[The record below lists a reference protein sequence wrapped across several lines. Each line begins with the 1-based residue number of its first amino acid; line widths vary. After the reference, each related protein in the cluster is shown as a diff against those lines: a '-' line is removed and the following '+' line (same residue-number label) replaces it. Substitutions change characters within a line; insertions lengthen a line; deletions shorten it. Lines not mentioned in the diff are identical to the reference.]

1 MKRSALSEDND
12 QVTRLVLDP
21 RVCVTCPGEG
31 QAPQIV
37 RVSP

>member
-12 QVTRLVLDP
+12 QVTRLVPDP

-31 QAPQIV
+31 QAQEV